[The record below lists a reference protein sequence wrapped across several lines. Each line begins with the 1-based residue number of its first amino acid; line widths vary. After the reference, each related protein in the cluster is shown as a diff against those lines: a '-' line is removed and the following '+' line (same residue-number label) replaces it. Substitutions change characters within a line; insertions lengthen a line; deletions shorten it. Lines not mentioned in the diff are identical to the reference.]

1 MRRILYCDFSDPSPR
16 GIDILVVQQPQ
27 HGNVILQDN
36 RWRGKCMKC
45 RLADRV
51 FRILKTRFCP
61 TVWVF
66 GQVDLGS
73 VIGRNETPKARK
85 RPTWVSRSVYVPGL
99 SLAFRC
105 FNFSDIFLHCGGL
118 LPDFFAHFNLLSHL
132 PNFMVQ
138 VGQLGIKFGL
148 LLG

>member
-1 MRRILYCDFSDPSPR
+1 
-16 GIDILVVQQPQ
+16 
-27 HGNVILQDN
+27 
-36 RWRGKCMKC
+36 MKC

-85 RPTWVSRSVYVPGL
+85 RPTWASRSVYVPGL
-99 SLAFRC
+99 SLTFWC
-105 FNFSDIFLHCGGL
+105 FIFSDIFLHCSCLCPDFLTHLDL
-118 LPDFFAHFNLLSHL
+118 LPHL
-132 PNFMVQ
+132 PNFTVQ
-138 VGQLGIKFGL
+138 VGQLGI
-148 LLG
+148 

>member
-1 MRRILYCDFSDPSPR
+1 
-16 GIDILVVQQPQ
+16 
-27 HGNVILQDN
+27 
-36 RWRGKCMKC
+36 MKC

-85 RPTWVSRSVYVPGL
+85 RPTWASRSVYVPGL

-105 FNFSDIFLHCGGL
+105 FNFSDIFLHCGG
-118 LPDFFAHFNLLSHL
+118 PFTDFFTHFELFSYLSKL
-132 PNFMVQ
+132 PV
-138 VGQLGIKFGL
+138 
-148 LLG
+148 